1 MDSKNMQ
8 HTIVR
13 QHRLVLVAMAC
24 LSLAGACGT
33 GKPKGLA
40 PDVWA
45 SVDGRE
51 IRREDVEKAYRRV
64 LQPTPAP
71 PSDDE
76 VLAAKL
82 SLLDELITQ
91 DILLA
96 RARELK
102 LEVTA
107 AELDAA
113 FADRKRA
120 LSDEAFQQ
128 ELSQRALTADDMKEG
143 LRRELLANKVID
155 RDVASKILIGD
166 QDVKDYYDKNRAQF
180 NVPETQYHIAQIV
193 ITPVKEAQLRNR
205 KNDDATTAVEALHKV
220 DMLMER
226 LRAGADFGSLAMDYS
241 EDPQYAPQGGDIGF
255 IPASALKQVPAQLR
269 DVVLKSEPGNVN
281 VVSSGGAHTIVL
293 LIAREAAGQ
302 RDLATP
308 GVKDSISGGLRDR
321 KEQLLRAAYVTAAR
335 NDATIVNNLARM
347 VVQAQ
352 GKMPSLAPSAP
363 GK

>member
-1 MDSKNMQ
+1 MQ
-8 HTIVR
+8 QIRAR
-13 QHRLVLVAMAC
+13 QHRLVLVTLAC
-24 LSLAGACGT
+24 LSLAGACSG
-33 GKPKGLA
+33 GKSKTLTA
-40 PDVWA
+40 DIWA

-51 IRREDVEKAYRRV
+51 IRRDDVEKAYRRV

-82 SLLDELITQ
+82 SLVDEMITQ

-120 LSDEAFQQ
+120 LSEEAFQA
-128 ELSQRALTADDMKEG
+128 ELRQRALTADDMKEG

-155 RDVASKILIGD
+155 RDVASKILISD
-166 QDVKDYYDKNRAQF
+166 QDVKDFYDANRAQF
-180 NVPETQYHIAQIV
+180 NVAETQYRIAQIV

-205 KNDDATTAVEALHKV
+205 KNDDATTPAEAQHKV
-220 DMLMER
+220 DLLMER
-226 LRAGADFGSLAMDYS
+226 LRAGTDFSSLAMDYS
-241 EDPQYAPQGGDIGF
+241 EDAQSAAQGGDLGF
-255 IPASALKQVPAQLR
+255 VPASALKQVPAPLR

-293 LIAREAAGQ
+293 LVSREQAGQ

-308 GVKDSISGGLRDR
+308 SVKDGISGGLRDR
-321 KEQLLRAAYVTAAR
+321 KEQLLRAAYITSAR
-335 NDATIVNNLARM
+335 NAATIINNLARQI
-347 VVQAQ
+347 VTAQ
-352 GKMPSLAPSAP
+352 GKLPSLTPGAP